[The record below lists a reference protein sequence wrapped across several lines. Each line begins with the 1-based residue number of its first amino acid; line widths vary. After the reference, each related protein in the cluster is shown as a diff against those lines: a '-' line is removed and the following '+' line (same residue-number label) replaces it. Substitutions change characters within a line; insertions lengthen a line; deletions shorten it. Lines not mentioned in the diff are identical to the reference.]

1 MFIKNRFLFRF
12 IGSFFTLLILPF
24 PLSYLPFLGFINTWF
39 SNIYQAIIPWLAKNI
54 LHLEKEITVFTN
66 GSGDT
71 TYDYVLILFFIILSL
86 IIASVWTLL
95 DKKKPDLTKLSY
107 WFVVL
112 LRYYLGYNMMSYG
125 WGKVIPMQFQE
136 PSFYRL
142 LEPVGD
148 MSPMGLVWTFI
159 GFSAGYTIFSGIT
172 EVVGGILVLYRRTQ
186 YLGGLILIGVMGN
199 VMALNY
205 FYDVPVKLF
214 STELFLMAI
223 IIASPKIKQLLNVLL
238 DLKPTVPKI
247 TFKPFQNSKRKR
259 LATIGKWVFLLF
271 VIFYPL
277 SETINSMSLYGR
289 SAPKPPLYGLY
300 EVTSFKANGEEIIPT
315 LKDTVA
321 WRYLSMEWEGS
332 VQFYRPDMTRFGY
345 SSVIDT
351 TAQKL
356 TWTNFSDSTK
366 VYTMKYMRTTDS
378 TMRFQGIHKNDTID
392 CETKILTKK
401 DFPLMNRGYHW
412 IQEYPYNR

>member
-12 IGSFFTLLILPF
+12 IASFFTLLIIPF
-24 PLSYLPFLGFINTWF
+24 PLSYIPFLGFIHSWF
-39 SNIYQAIIPWLAKNI
+39 SNMYHAIIPWFAKHV

-71 TYDYVLILFFIILSL
+71 TYDYVLVLFFAILSL
-86 IIASVWTLL
+86 IIATVWTIL
-95 DKKKPDLTKLSY
+95 DKKKHDLTKYNY
-107 WFVVL
+107 WFLVL

-142 LEPVGD
+142 LEPIGD
-148 MSPMGLVWTFI
+148 MSPMGLVWTFM
-159 GFSAGYTIFSGIT
+159 GFSAGYTIFSGVA
-172 EVVGGILVLYRRTQ
+172 EVIGGILVLYRRTQ
-186 YLGGLILIGVMGN
+186 YLGGLILIAVMGN

-214 STELFLMAI
+214 STELCLMAL
-223 IIASPKIKQLLNVLL
+223 IIAAPKLKQLFHVLL

-247 TFKPFQNSKRKR
+247 TFTPFSNSKYKK
-259 LATIGKWVFLLF
+259 LATIGTWICMLF

-277 SETINSMSLYGR
+277 SGTIRSMSLYGR

-300 EVTSFKANGEEIIPT
+300 EITSFKANGTEIVPT

-321 WRYLSMEWEGS
+321 WRYIVMERKGS
-332 VQFYRPDMTRFGY
+332 VQLYRPDMSRYGY
-345 SSVIDT
+345 KSEIDSVK
-351 TAQKL
+351 QHL
-356 TWTNFSDSTK
+356 TWTNFRDSTK
-366 VYTMKYMRTTDS
+366 VYTMKYTKTSDS

-392 CETKILTKK
+392 CETKILTKM